1 VHSTGSAYL
10 PDSCKIAI
18 VAALEREIKPLVRGW
33 RVNFREHQG
42 RRFKFFEDSQRV
54 LVCGGIGPEAAR
66 RATEA
71 VIVLYQ
77 PEVVQSVG
85 FAGALDAALKVG
97 DLFSPRQVIDST
109 DGSCVETGVGNGVLV
124 SFGSI
129 AGADQKARLA
139 KAYNAQ
145 AVDMEAASV
154 ARAALLRGVRFIA
167 IKAISDESNVSLPEL
182 QRFIGADGQLR
193 TAAFLAATTARPWSW
208 LRLMRLARNSAAASR
223 TLCRELERYPQIAE
237 LEKAPELHPTFR
249 V

>member
-1 VHSTGSAYL
+1 L
-10 PDSCKIAI
+10 PDSCKVAI
-18 VAALEREIKPLVRGW
+18 VAALQREIKPLVRGW
-33 RVNFREHQG
+33 RVTFREHQG
-42 RRFKFFEDSQRV
+42 RRFKFFEDDQRV

-66 RATEA
+66 RASEA

-77 PEVVQSVG
+77 PEVIQSVG

-97 DLFSPRQVIDST
+97 DLFSPSQVIDST

-124 SFGSI
+124 SFGRI
-129 AGADQKARLA
+129 AGTDQKARLA
-139 KAYNAQ
+139 KAYGAQ

-154 ARAALLRGVRFIA
+154 ARAALLRGVRFVA
-167 IKAISDESNVSLPEL
+167 IKAISDESDVSLPEL
-182 QRFIGADGQLR
+182 QRFIGADGQFR
-193 TAAFLAATTARPWSW
+193 TAAFLAATTVRPWSW
-208 LRLMRLARNSAAASR
+208 LRLMRLAGNSAAASR